1 MNNKVFDATKLLN
14 SQLFEQCANRYLK
27 YQNRDIV
34 IWGTGKYGK
43 FICNLLQCI
52 GMHKNIKAIC
62 DSFYD
67 DLSIDYICS
76 IPVMSFESAV
86 SNFNNALFIIASDY
100 YEDIIRYVKNS
111 SYPNIEIMDIVTEN
125 LAQEKQLI
133 FFFDPTNLPFSVAFT
148 YQWIE
153 IYNKLKA
160 EGRLDFMVN
169 EIESM
174 LEAQKSKDILANRIK
189 TILSGN
195 LSYINSNP
203 VDRVRYFSDEFY
215 PMSSDEVYF
224 DCGAYN
230 GDSIR
235 MFMTETKGH
244 YNKIIALEPD
254 LKNISKLRDYI
265 VTSKLKNIDVKVA
278 ATGNSNGKVN
288 FSNDGIGSSKVGDTI
303 KVNEVDLVKLDDF
316 IEENPTLIKMDIEGA
331 ELDSLK
337 GASLVIRTLK
347 PKLAICIYHRPTDF
361 YDIPKYLSTLV
372 PEYKFK
378 IRQHQKYF
386 YDTVLYAYV

>member
-133 FFFDPTNLPFSVAFT
+133 FFFDPTNLPISVAFT

-174 LEAQKSKDILANRIK
+174 LEDQKSKDILANRIK

-316 IEENPTLIKMDIEGA
+316 IEENPTLIKMDIEGQN
-331 ELDSLK
+331 L
-337 GASLVIRTLK
+337 I
-347 PKLAICIYHRPTDF
+347 H
-361 YDIPKYLSTLV
+361 
-372 PEYKFK
+372 
-378 IRQHQKYF
+378 
-386 YDTVLYAYV
+386 

>member
-14 SQLFEQCANRYLK
+14 RQLFEQCANRYLK

-76 IPVMSFESAV
+76 IPVMSFESAA

-100 YEDIIRYVKNS
+100 IEDIIRYVKNS

-133 FFFDPTNLPFSVAFT
+133 FFFDPTNLPISVAFT

-174 LEAQKSKDILANRIK
+174 LEDQKSKDILANRIK

-288 FSNDGIGSSKVGDTI
+288 FSNDGKGSSKVGDTI

-316 IEENPTLIKMDIEGA
+316 IEENPTLIKMDIEGQN
-331 ELDSLK
+331 L
-337 GASLVIRTLK
+337 I
-347 PKLAICIYHRPTDF
+347 H
-361 YDIPKYLSTLV
+361 
-372 PEYKFK
+372 
-378 IRQHQKYF
+378 
-386 YDTVLYAYV
+386 